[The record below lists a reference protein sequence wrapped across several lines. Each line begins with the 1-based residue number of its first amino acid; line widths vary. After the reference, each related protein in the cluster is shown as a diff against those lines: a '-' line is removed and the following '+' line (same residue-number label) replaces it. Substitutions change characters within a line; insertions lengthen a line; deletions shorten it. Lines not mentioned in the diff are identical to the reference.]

1 MCNEFMRNNMAK
13 SAKPLAIAAV
23 IPISY
28 ELTAEKTDYR
38 LLVQDTTN
46 NIETERI
53 NYLLFSEE
61 GHYTVTIAQIGAQG
75 GLGPVGPSPIEDGI
89 LSTEQVIT
97 TGTRDYVYKDP
108 VTGADELNVMTGF
121 GHQNDMVFK
130 GDGITSKSL
139 ASLVAAPIING

>member
-53 NYLLFSEE
+53 NYLSNHLKINKKDKHSRRGLLKLVGDRRRLIKYVERTTE
-61 GHYTVTIAQIGAQG
+61 DAPKVNKVMKELGLKATV
-75 GLGPVGPSPIEDGI
+75 
-89 LSTEQVIT
+89 
-97 TGTRDYVYKDP
+97 
-108 VTGADELNVMTGF
+108 
-121 GHQNDMVFK
+121 
-130 GDGITSKSL
+130 
-139 ASLVAAPIING
+139 